1 MEYYTNNQNMP
12 SGGELNDSAVFSA
25 ADLGDYDRGNYV
37 LLPEGDYEFTKSET
51 ANRSIRCS
59 ALKIRKM
66 DPISTLKTSI
76 STCGIHA
83 GALA

>member
-37 LLPEGDYEFTKSET
+37 LLPEGDYEFT
-51 ANRSIRCS
+51 IVD
-59 ALKIRKM
+59 LKESRHQ
-66 DPISTLKTSI
+66 DVQSGVPR
-76 STCGIHA
+76 
-83 GALA
+83 